1 MQTYSFGQC
10 ARLLKVDPKVFRR
23 WVKED
28 LGLQEED
35 QVSRA
40 DSRVRYLTR
49 EQLERLAELH
59 ERILP
64 PDDRQEG
71 QESFS
76 AGLGRYKLVVDRLE
90 DIEEALRASERAA
103 SEFQQELHQTQEHL
117 TQMEQR
123 VGVVEGLMQWIP
135 LLEGLSSWMSQV
147 NLGIEQLTEARQ
159 QPNQL
164 AELEAQYRQQMAEL
178 EERYKHQIETLEA
191 QLAQY
196 RKGRVTPTAQPST
209 AKKQG
214 KAKNLPKTLA
224 SRSTFAALHHVPDS
238 VVARAC
244 NSGKIVASNGKWLYK
259 SRIIFQVLGDRGKYD
274 FYQLFH
280 TRPDFTPCK
289 QCPHEITQG

>member
-1 MQTYSFGQC
+1 MQIYSFGQC

-40 DSRVRYLTR
+40 DGRVRYLTR
-49 EQLERLAELH
+49 EQLERLADLH
-59 ERILP
+59 ERTLP
-64 PDDRQEG
+64 TDDRQED

-76 AGLGRYKLVVDRLE
+76 AGSGRYKLLEDRLE
-90 DIEEALRASERAA
+90 DIEEALRASEQAA
-103 SEFQQELHQTQEHL
+103 TEFQQALQQAQDHL
-117 TQMEQR
+117 AQMGQR
-123 VGVVEGLMQWIP
+123 VGAVEGLAQWIP

-147 NLGIEQLTEARQ
+147 NSGLEQLTEARE
-159 QPNQL
+159 QPDQL
-164 AELEAQYRQQMAEL
+164 AELEAQHRQQMAEL
-178 EERYKHQIETLEA
+178 EERYKRQIETLEA

-196 RKGRVTPTAQPST
+196 QKGRATLAAQPSV

-214 KAKNLPKTLA
+214 KAKNLPKTLT
-224 SRSTFAALHHVPDS
+224 SRSAFAALHHVPDS

-244 NSGKIVASNGKWLYK
+244 NSGKIVASNGKWLSK
-259 SRIIFQVLGDRGKYD
+259 SRIIFQALGDRGKSD
-274 FYQLFH
+274 FYQIFH
-280 TRPDFTPCK
+280 TRPDFVPCK